1 MCERLLRGEIVMD
14 KLIILG
20 TSEDQHP
27 LIRKAKEMGYETHVC
42 GWRLDLVKERVG
54 DVYHEVNILNYEA
67 LWNEVKDLGAAGV
80 ATCASEL
87 AMHSMNYLLRKMGI
101 PCNSIESEEIATN
114 KYLMRKAMKAA
125 GILSPHFELVNCD
138 TDKAVFESFDYPVII
153 KPIDESSSRGVTKVN
168 NIQEVKDAIQFA
180 LSWSKVDKVIMEDFI
195 EGQEYSGESIAYMGD
210 YKLLAVTEKTT
221 TGAPHFVERGH
232 KQPADLSNELYDK
245 VEETLY
251 KAFKSIG
258 IMYGA
263 IHPEF
268 RITSDGKIY
277 FMEIAARMGGD
288 FIGSELTYLSSGYDF
303 LRMMIDVGC
312 GRRPVI
318 ERTGE
323 QQKAEVRF
331 ILNQA
336 DLEEMHR
343 FEKNKEGT
351 VLKYSKWKDLSDKPI
366 LQNPD
371 RAGYYIIV
379 EN

>member
-1 MCERLLRGEIVMD
+1 MEKI
-14 KLIILG
+14 IILG

-42 GWRLDLVKERVG
+42 GWKLDLVKERVG
-54 DVYHEVNILNYEA
+54 DYYHEVNICNYEE
-67 LWNEVKDLGAAGV
+67 LWDVVKIIGAIGV

-87 AMHSMNYLLRKMGI
+87 AMHSMNYILRRMGI
-101 PCNSIESEEIATN
+101 PCNTIETEKIATN
-114 KYLMRKAMKAA
+114 KYLMRKAMKDA
-125 GILSPHFELVNCD
+125 GILSPHFELVNCE
-138 TDKAVFESFDYPVII
+138 TDKLVFESFEYPVIV
-153 KPIDESSSRGVTKVN
+153 KPIDESSSRGVSKVN
-168 NIQEVKDAIQFA
+168 SVEEIYDAIQYA
-180 LSWSKVDKVIMEDFI
+180 LGWSKVDKVIMEDYI
-195 EGQEYSGESIAYMGD
+195 EGQEYSGESIAYEGE

-232 KQPADLSNELYDK
+232 KQPARLSQEMLDM
-245 VEETLY
+245 VEKTLY
-251 KAFKSIG
+251 KAFEAMG
-258 IMYGA
+258 IKYGA

-268 RITSDGKIY
+268 RITPDGKMF

-303 LRMMIDVGC
+303 LKMMIDIGC
-312 GRRPVI
+312 GRRPLL
-318 ERTGE
+318 ERTGK
-323 QQKAEVRF
+323 QRNAEVRF

-336 DLEEMHR
+336 DLDEMHR
-343 FEKNKEGT
+343 LKSNNGISI
-351 VLKYSKWKDLSDKPI
+351 VKYSKWKEISDKPI